1 VIDVFLAPPA
11 DLPLEVALS
20 LCVGW
25 TSPTA
30 DAPPPDCAKLHAVAT
45 VAQQALCTRT
55 PTASAVARFERLT
68 RRLAGL
74 RSAWHHAAVAGYL
87 LAVVGERID
96 AGHPLAAALTAV
108 NRELSLLAARLDAG
122 LGRSD
127 RMAATRAADWL
138 AAGMEGE

>member
-30 DAPPPDCAKLHAVAT
+30 DAPPPDCAKLHDVAV

-55 PTASAVARFERLT
+55 PTAAAVARFERLT

-96 AGHPLAAALTAV
+96 AGHPEASALRAV
-108 NRELSLLAARLDAG
+108 NRELERLDARLAAG
-122 LGRSD
+122 LTDWER
-127 RMAATRAADWL
+127 RQATRAADWL